1 MAFTTSPTA
10 NFATSPVALAP
21 IELPG
26 KVNYHM
32 AMNPELSSGIKAAKD
47 FLSGTL
53 EKANGFNKRRGM
65 VDERITRGM
74 NEHQIVLLADK
85 IGEETTIG
93 YEKAKSA
100 LATSTANVEARL
112 ELRVALTPTANAAEI
127 RSVMRAMKPAE
138 RSAALAAAFEA
149 GDKEILGAVVSSP
162 AFIHGCDPEQ
172 VTTLREV
179 YNRKVAYVEHSELDE
194 HRKATRYLEDS
205 FPALGSW
212 KARLYRGT
220 KNHAAKFAENKAIMA
235 SYGIDIS
242 DD

>member
-1 MAFTTSPTA
+1 MAT
-10 NFATSPVALAP
+10 NFATSPAALAP

-26 KVNYHM
+26 RVNYHM
-32 AMNPELSSGIKAAKD
+32 AMNPELSSGIKSAKE

-53 EKANGFNKRRGM
+53 EKANGYNERRGM

-74 NEHQIVLLADK
+74 NEHQIVSLADK
-85 IGEETTIG
+85 ISDETTAG
-93 YEKAKSA
+93 YEKAKRE
-100 LATSTANVEARL
+100 LAASTANVEARL
-112 ELRVALTPTANAAEI
+112 ELKVALTPTANAAEI
-127 RSVMRAMKPAE
+127 RSVMRAMKPAQ

-149 GDKEILGAVVSSP
+149 GDKEILGAIVSSP

-172 VTTLREV
+172 VATLREA

-212 KARLYRGT
+212 MARLYRGT
-220 KNHAAKFAENKAIMA
+220 KNHAAKFAQNKAIL
-235 SYGIDIS
+235 STYGIEIS